1 MKIQVVKK
9 ASGNLRIAEA
19 CPWFVEYPPAAKK

>member
-9 ASGNLRIAEA
+9 ATSKLRIAEA
-19 CPWFVEYPPAAKK
+19 CPWFVEYPPATTK

>member
-9 ASGNLRIAEA
+9 ANSNLRVENA
-19 CPWFVEYPPAAKK
+19 CPWFIEYPPMAKK

>member
-9 ASGNLRIAEA
+9 ANSNLRIAEA
-19 CPWFVEYPPAAKK
+19 CPWFVEYPLAATK

>member
-9 ASGNLRIAEA
+9 ANSSLRIAEA
-19 CPWFVEYPPAAKK
+19 CPWFVEYPSAAKK